1 VRGVDRASRNCPGWP
16 ALTKQTN
23 LAKTYRKLRYS
34 IAKRAACYV
43 KFSHARQLHRS
54 AKKPILYL
62 IKDRAIF
69 SYDGALDTLK
79 IQEWLDSDSKSVVA
93 DNLIQWVV
101 SGEKIVFDK
110 KAQMRKQKKE

>member
-1 VRGVDRASRNCPGWP
+1 MLCEVFTRTSASSER
-16 ALTKQTN
+16 
-23 LAKTYRKLRYS
+23 
-34 IAKRAACYV
+34 
-43 KFSHARQLHRS
+43 
-54 AKKPILYL
+54 KKPILYL

-79 IQEWLDSDSKSVVA
+79 IQEWLASDSKSVVA